1 MIQRTFPK
9 LFRRTVF
16 TQFWSPRIDGGDEPS
31 DPDRP
36 DDGNTTCPPFRLA
49 QAARSRQRPK
59 SHDLDHRKH
68 RAHFGAP
75 RPADSIW
82 TVQNDSMIA
91 IVGVLL
97 LVWLVVAVLGFVIK
111 GLVWLAI
118 IGLIL
123 FVVTAAYGWVK
134 RKASSR

>member
-1 MIQRTFPK
+1 
-9 LFRRTVF
+9 
-16 TQFWSPRIDGGDEPS
+16 
-31 DPDRP
+31 
-36 DDGNTTCPPFRLA
+36 
-49 QAARSRQRPK
+49 
-59 SHDLDHRKH
+59 
-68 RAHFGAP
+68 
-75 RPADSIW
+75 
-82 TVQNDSMIA
+82 
-91 IVGVLL
+91 VGVLL